1 MPELVRSVPRPE
13 IPAADVDAVSDALEQ
28 ALYQRLEK
36 MSQGGY
42 ASKLEILGTLE
53 QELHQLKKVFSEE
66 HMGLKP
72 VKNELMDIA
81 VTCILGIACIRAG
94 IVKA

>member
-1 MPELVRSVPRPE
+1 MPEIVRTLPRPE
-13 IPAADVDAVSDALEQ
+13 IPPTDVDAVSDALQQ

-36 MSQGGY
+36 MNQGGY
-42 ASKLEILGTLE
+42 ASKVEILGTLE
-53 QELHQLKKVFSEE
+53 QELYELKRTLGEE

-81 VTCILGIACIRAG
+81 VTCILGIACIRSG
-94 IVKA
+94 IIKS